1 MMKYTALDAM
11 VSLLVRQGITTACIG
26 AGARSTAILQAL
38 QPYNVT
44 IHPFLD
50 ERAVGFMALGLTK
63 ATRAP
68 VMVITT
74 SGSAVSNLVPA
85 VTEASYDG
93 HPLVVCTADRPK
105 DLQGTSANQTID
117 QRGIFNHVLAEVSLD
132 CPNDGG
138 VMADI
143 EMALVTQREKGGV
156 IHINIPLPDPV
167 QMPYSSCSAS
177 IEWPSSYAPK
187 PSVRLTGASPR
198 PELVNQ
204 AISRARNGVLC
215 IGKSGSWV
223 TPSEVH
229 AWVET
234 LGWPTI
240 VDGTHHS
247 LKSMPHVAHCADDA
261 ADNLMAH
268 DYDMILYL
276 GGAWI
281 SKKMTQYLTLNAS
294 VVIHVS
300 DGELPVMPLSDRS
313 YRGGYQAI
321 PQGMPSP
328 TAVERVSAVNR
339 RTEQRMRETLD
350 TTPEMA
356 LVHRVLTH
364 RYSSGMDLF
373 VANSLPIRYV
383 DQWPLTSIRQLHCNR
398 GASGID
404 GNIATIMG
412 LSLIASDGPLL
423 AIVGDLTALY
433 DLNAFMLMSC
443 VQRPLSIIILN
454 NGGGGIFDRLPIAHV
469 YDQFEAHIKLSHN
482 RKLTPILRAMGIN
495 ATQITGNAVPQ
506 LTFDHQVIEYC
517 STP

>member
-1 MMKYTALDAM
+1 
-11 VSLLVRQGITTACIG
+11 
-26 AGARSTAILQAL
+26 AL
-38 QPYNVT
+38 QPYDHT

-50 ERAVGFMALGLTK
+50 ERAVGFMELGLTK
-63 ATRAP
+63 AMRAP

-74 SGSAVSNLVPA
+74 SGSAVSNLLPA

-93 HPLVVCTADRPK
+93 YPLVVCTADRPK
-105 DLQGTSANQTID
+105 ELQGTSANQTID

-132 CPNDGG
+132 YPNDTG
-138 VMADI
+138 VIEDI
-143 EMALVTQREKGGV
+143 KMALLTQREKGGV

-167 QMPYSSCSAS
+167 QTPYHSCSAS
-177 IEWPSSYAPK
+177 IEWPSSYTSK
-187 PSVRLTGASPR
+187 PSVRPMAASPR
-198 PELVNQ
+198 PESVNQ
-204 AISRARNGVLC
+204 AISKAKNGVLC
-215 IGKSGSWV
+215 IGKLGPWV
-223 TPSEVH
+223 IPSEVP

-234 LGWPTI
+234 LRWPTI

-261 ADNLMAH
+261 VDNLLTH
-268 DYDMILYL
+268 NYDIILYL

-281 SKKMTQYLTLNAS
+281 SKKMTQYLSLNAS
-294 VVIHVS
+294 SVIHVS
-300 DGELPVMPLSDRS
+300 DGELPVMPLSHRS

-321 PQGMPSP
+321 PQVKSSK

-339 RTEQRMRETLD
+339 GTDQRMRGTLD

-356 LVHRVLTH
+356 FVHRVLTH
-364 RYSSGMDLF
+364 RNTSCMDLF

-433 DLNAFMLMSC
+433 DLNAFMLMSY

-469 YDQFEAHIKLSHN
+469 YDQFEAHIKLSHD

-495 ATQITGNAVPQ
+495 ATQITDNDVPQ